1 MRLNCKFTSCERGCV
16 LDTAY
21 IIVFGKKVFGAL
33 MDLTEQAQLIGK
45 IKETFEKHIGEKV
58 HVEQDLGRS
67 RISTNNGIVYQ
78 VHPRLFI
85 LEVQRKRVPKARM
98 SFQFADI
105 LTGVVKVSQNGE
117 PLFDNYQDLLA
128 VKKEPYDESEF
139 ADNDI
144 EDELIIK

>member
-1 MRLNCKFTSCERGCV
+1 
-16 LDTAY
+16 
-21 IIVFGKKVFGAL
+21 
-33 MDLTEQAQLIGK
+33 MDLTEQAQLIEK
-45 IKETFEKHIGEKV
+45 IKETFEQHIGEKV

-117 PLFDNYQDLLA
+117 PMFDNYQDLLA

>member
-1 MRLNCKFTSCERGCV
+1 
-16 LDTAY
+16 
-21 IIVFGKKVFGAL
+21 
-33 MDLTEQAQLIGK
+33 MDLEEQAKLIDH
-45 IKETFEKHIGEKV
+45 IRETFEAHLGEKV

-67 RISTNNGIVYQ
+67 RISANTGTVYQ

-85 LEVQRKRVPKARM
+85 LEVVRKRVPKARL

-117 PLFDNYQDLLA
+117 SLFEDYQEILA

-139 ADNDI
+139 LDNEE
-144 EDELIIK
+144 EDERVIS